1 MRKCLPAVCQSFP
14 DVEERTKKLEKPTGF
29 MTDKS
34 ILAKETDFGSWSKLA
49 DRVRKN
55 RIIST
60 ILPALGGFAC
70 TCSCACGQP
79 SAVSMKGSEPVLT
92 SLNRL
97 LGMPVVW
104 QDRRVGCVERAVAD
118 VRTRMLDGL
127 IVRRGIGSARWISS
141 RDVLLVGERCV
152 LVGCKPG
159 TLPEKEMPEAGRA
172 FLATGECAGDVT
184 DVLLTGSSLRMV
196 ALEIC
201 AGPLCRLLGR
211 RSYAVDFCVVST
223 AEENGV
229 MVAQLLS
236 WTQLIKHLEGEER
249 G

>member
-79 SAVSMKGSEPVLT
+79 SAVSMKGSGGMLMSLKCDLT
-92 SLNRL
+92 ICQIVD
-97 LGMPVVW
+97 PQVTV
-104 QDRRVGCVERAVAD
+104 RAMMD
-118 VRTRMLDGL
+118 
-127 IVRRGIGSARWISS
+127 
-141 RDVLLVGERCV
+141 
-152 LVGCKPG
+152 
-159 TLPEKEMPEAGRA
+159 
-172 FLATGECAGDVT
+172 
-184 DVLLTGSSLRMV
+184 
-196 ALEIC
+196 
-201 AGPLCRLLGR
+201 
-211 RSYAVDFCVVST
+211 
-223 AEENGV
+223 ENL
-229 MVAQLLS
+229 M
-236 WTQLIKHLEGEER
+236 KK
-249 G
+249 